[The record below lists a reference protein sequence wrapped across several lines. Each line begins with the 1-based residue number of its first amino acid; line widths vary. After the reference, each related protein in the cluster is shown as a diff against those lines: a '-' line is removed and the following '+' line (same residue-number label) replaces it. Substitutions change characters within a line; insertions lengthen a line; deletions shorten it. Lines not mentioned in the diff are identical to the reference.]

1 MLGKCDGEVEEEEKG
16 ARARA
21 GEKVAR
27 YASSEHKSGVAHG
40 PAGCTLRPRRDQA
53 VCEAMRR
60 RIRICTHTSVESALS
75 SAAAAAAKAA
85 ASGARREGE
94 EGKGG
99 FGVSVR
105 SNRMMAMAVAARK
118 RQAKWRRRR
127 RGKVTSTRKRKG
139 AGAADVIYRMF
150 KQRRPSED
158 HSTITARR
166 RRGIH

>member
-53 VCEAMRR
+53 VWEAMRR

-75 SAAAAAAKAA
+75 SAAAAAAATAAAA
-85 ASGARREGE
+85 ASGARREGRGG
-94 EGKGG
+94 EG
-99 FGVSVR
+99 R
-105 SNRMMAMAVAARK
+105 I
-118 RQAKWRRRR
+118 W
-127 RGKVTSTRKRKG
+127 RKRKVESNDG
-139 AGAADVIYRMF
+139 DGSGGEEATGEMEEEEEEGEGDF
-150 KQRRPSED
+150 DEEEKGSRRC
-158 HSTITARR
+158 
-166 RRGIH
+166 

>member
-1 MLGKCDGEVEEEEKG
+1 MGKCDGEVEEEEKG

-75 SAAAAAAKAA
+75 SAAAAATAAAA
-85 ASGARREGE
+85 ASGARREGRGG
-94 EGKGG
+94 EG
-99 FGVSVR
+99 R
-105 SNRMMAMAVAARK
+105 I
-118 RQAKWRRRR
+118 W
-127 RGKVTSTRKRKG
+127 RKRKVESNDG
-139 AGAADVIYRMF
+139 DGSGGEEATGEMEEAEEGEGDF
-150 KQRRPSED
+150 DEEEKGSRRC
-158 HSTITARR
+158 
-166 RRGIH
+166 

>member
-85 ASGARREGE
+85 ASGARREGRGG
-94 EGKGG
+94 EG
-99 FGVSVR
+99 R
-105 SNRMMAMAVAARK
+105 I
-118 RQAKWRRRR
+118 W
-127 RGKVTSTRKRKG
+127 RKRKVESNDG
-139 AGAADVIYRMF
+139 DGSGGEEATGEMEEEEEEGEGDF
-150 KQRRPSED
+150 DEEEKGSRRC
-158 HSTITARR
+158 
-166 RRGIH
+166 